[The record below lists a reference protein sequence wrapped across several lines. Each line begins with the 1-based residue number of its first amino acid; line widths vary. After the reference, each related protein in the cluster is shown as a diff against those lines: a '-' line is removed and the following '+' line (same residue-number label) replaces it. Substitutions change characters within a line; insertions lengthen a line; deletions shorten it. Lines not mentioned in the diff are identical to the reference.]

1 MRFQKEILRKNRKTV
16 CFYLLLGVFC
26 AFLSNFQTHY
36 FQRVIDGL
44 ASRTIT
50 LSMIL
55 LYGGFLAVLYL
66 ANYLENYP
74 EKKLEHGIYLDFK
87 LLALQKISR
96 IDYLE
101 YQNLGTGQ
109 LIQRIEN
116 GAEAGRNILFHFWF
130 SILREQIPNMLF
142 SVFFI
147 WQIST
152 PITYAVLAGYV
163 VVFLITNLLLRSL
176 YRIKEKILTNEEK
189 LNHYLVR
196 GFMEMLVFRMA
207 RQFPGETRKAE
218 KAKGKIVHAKTKMTM
233 IHEAF
238 FTIFALLVAVLDV
251 LILVY
256 AWQTGEIT
264 IGSAVALLTLLNNA
278 YTPIAIFNV
287 LYVQYK
293 LDRASFR
300 RYETFLSA
308 KEDAGLDLGNVLPEC
323 KGGISVKG
331 LSFSYGER
339 KIFDNLNL
347 EIRPGEKV
355 AFVGESGSGKSTL
368 LKLLVGLLKY
378 QEGSIKLDAMELK
391 DLCLADLYGKI
402 SYLSQDSNVF
412 DGTLRE
418 NILFD
423 KSASEVELIN
433 AMEQVQLIPLLDTME
448 QGFDTPIG
456 ERGAVLSGG
465 ERQRIA
471 LSRLWFEQNGL
482 TILDEATSA
491 LDNLT
496 EKAVIDSV
504 LKLLQG
510 KTVIAVT
517 HKLDAVLNF
526 DRIIVFR
533 EGKIAGE
540 GSFPELMERNPY
552 FAELYQANQQAAT

>member
-1 MRFQKEILRKNRKTV
+1 MRFQKEILRKNGKTV

-26 AFLSNFQTHY
+26 AFLSNYQAHFFQT
-36 FQRVIDGL
+36 VVDGL

-50 LSMIL
+50 LGTIL
-55 LYGGFLAVLYL
+55 LYGAFLMVLYL
-66 ANYLENYP
+66 ANYVENYP

-87 LLALQKISR
+87 LLALRKISR
-96 IDYLE
+96 IDYLA
-101 YQNLGTGQ
+101 YQELGTGQ

-116 GAEAGRNILFHFWF
+116 GSEAGRNILFHFWF
-130 SILREQIPNMLF
+130 SVIREQVPNMLF
-142 SVFFI
+142 SVLFI
-147 WQIST
+147 WQISL

-163 VVFLITNLLLRSL
+163 VVFFITNLLLKSL

-189 LNHYLVR
+189 LNHFLVR

-207 RQFPGETRKAE
+207 RQFPGEMRKAE
-218 KAKGKIVHAKTKMTM
+218 GAKGKIVHAKTKMTM

-256 AWQTGEIT
+256 AWQTGELT

-287 LYVQYK
+287 IYVQYK
-293 LDRASFR
+293 LDKASYQ

-308 KEDAGLDLGNVLPEC
+308 KEDAGLESGNILQEC
-323 KGGISVKG
+323 RGGISVKG

-339 KIFDNLNL
+339 RLFEDLNL

-378 QEGSIKLDAMELK
+378 QQGRIELDGRELRE
-391 DLCLADLYGKI
+391 LCLTDLYGKI

-412 DGTLRE
+412 DGTLGE

-423 KSASEVELIN
+423 KAAADAELRE
-433 AMEQVQLIPLLDTME
+433 AMNQVQLTSLLDTME
-448 QGFDTPIG
+448 QGFDTQIG

-465 ERQRIA
+465 ERQRVA
-471 LSRLWFEQNGL
+471 LARLWFEQNGL

-496 EKAVIDSV
+496 EKSVIRNI
-504 LKLLQG
+504 LELLRD

-517 HKLDAVLNF
+517 HKLDAVMYF

-533 EGKIAGE
+533 DGKIAEE
-540 GSFPELMERNPY
+540 GSFADLIKDNGY
-552 FAELYQANQQAAT
+552 FAELYRANQAETT

>member
-1 MRFQKEILRKNRKTV
+1 MRFQKEILRKNGKTV
-16 CFYLLLGVFC
+16 GFYLLLGIFC
-26 AFLSNFQTHY
+26 AFLSNFQAHY
-36 FQRVIDGL
+36 FQTVIDGL

-50 LSMIL
+50 LGKIL
-55 LYGGFLAVLYL
+55 LYGAFLMVLYL
-66 ANYLENYP
+66 ANYLGNYP

-87 LLALQKISR
+87 LLALKKISR
-96 IDYLE
+96 IDYSA
-101 YQNLGTGQ
+101 YQELGTGQ

-130 SILREQIPNMLF
+130 SVIREQVPNMLF

-147 WQIST
+147 WQISA

-163 VVFLITNLLLRSL
+163 VVFIITNLLLKSL
-176 YRIKEKILTNEEK
+176 YRIKEKILVNEEK
-189 LNHYLVR
+189 LNHFLVR

-207 RQFPGETRKAE
+207 RQFPGEMRKAE
-218 KAKGKIVHAKTKMTM
+218 SAKGKIVHAKTKMTM

-256 AWQTGEIT
+256 AWQTGEIS

-287 LYVQYK
+287 IYVQYK
-293 LDRASFR
+293 LDRASFQ
-300 RYETFLSA
+300 RYESFLSA
-308 KEDAGLDLGNVLPEC
+308 KEDAGLESGNILQEC
-323 KGGISVKG
+323 KGGISVKD

-339 KIFDNLNL
+339 KLFEDLQL
-347 EIRPGEKV
+347 TIRPGEKV

-378 QEGSIKLDAMELK
+378 QLGSIELDGMELK
-391 DLCLADLYGKI
+391 NLCLTDLYEKI
-402 SYLSQDSNVF
+402 NYLSQDSNVF

-423 KSASEVELIN
+423 KNASEAELRE
-433 AMEQVQLIPLLDTME
+433 AMEQVQLTSLLNTME
-448 QGFDTPIG
+448 RGFDTPVG
-456 ERGAVLSGG
+456 ERGAILSGG
-465 ERQRIA
+465 ERQRVA

-482 TILDEATSA
+482 TVLDEATSA

-496 EKAVIDSV
+496 EKAVINNI
-504 LKLLQG
+504 LRLLSE

-517 HKLDAVLNF
+517 HKLDSVLNF

-533 EGKIAGE
+533 DGKIVGD
-540 GSFPELMERNPY
+540 GSFSELMEHNSY
-552 FAELYQANQQAAT
+552 FAELYRANQTETA